1 MDTGINYEHED
12 LAGRMWNN
20 PYLSKGL
27 PGIHG
32 YDFTS
37 NNAYCM
43 DILGHG
49 THCAGVIAAEADN
62 QKGIAGISNAQLMA
76 LKVFDTEGKTRNSDI
91 TR

>member
-1 MDTGINYEHED
+1 MSKTKKGTPIVAVMDTGINYEHED

-49 THCAGVIAAEADN
+49 THCAGV
-62 QKGIAGISNAQLMA
+62 LR
-76 LKVFDTEGKTRNSDI
+76 LKPI
-91 TR
+91 TRRESLGSPMPS